1 MSKVKVHEKYLVVI
15 PKEVR
20 EELSI
25 KVGDEVEFAVEEGKA
40 IMHPRRGDVE
50 AIRRTHGIVEWKG
63 SIDEAIDRGFKE
75 MGKERRKS

>member
-40 IMHPRRGDVE
+40 TIRPRRGDVY

-63 SIDEAIDRGFKE
+63 PIDEAIDRGFKE
-75 MGKERRKS
+75 MGKGRRKS